1 MQTTVAI
8 EMCYISEKL
17 CGSRAD
23 LALLYASCS
32 PDSVVASPPSFVHPY
47 CYIFPY
53 FLAAYPYWMNHLKVT
68 I

>member
-23 LALLYASCS
+23 LSLLYASCS
-32 PDSVVASPPSFVHPY
+32 PDSVVATPFVHPY

-53 FLAAYPYWMNHLKVT
+53 FLAVYPY
-68 I
+68 